1 VRPGAGPS
9 RQGGRSCGRAGARAA
24 MPASVEHDGGFVL
37 RDVVSSACRSDKG
50 AALSPD
56 GSASTTQ
63 GLSAALSPAYSD
75 GSGAQASSQSQ
86 SSGSPGEECD
96 EGGSVSDACSSG
108 SGSEGGQLGVSRVSR
123 GASEGGANDL
133 ASRSSSS
140 GVSTAAKSALSA
152 SSQSTSV
159 ASPPLS
165 GGGGAVL
172 AGQCEVSG
180 SVFAPAPAAAGSTRR
195 FEQQGPK
202 ALGPAPKGMRWNVEL
217 SQWVPRGDAPAGL
230 TWDCAKSRWTQV
242 TFAEGVAPLS
252 FTHHCEWEEEHGRW
266 VLAPLP
272 DTKTKPLYA
281 SSRIFSSS
289 ERPGH
294 VWRALLGQNRR
305 SGRLPRRELH
315 ELDMRTASTGPQKR
329 PKTDQAVDGASR
341 AETGS
346 PPCLD
351 AVHGA
356 VQPRR
361 PTPQRASPAV
371 PAQQLQLLQQLS
383 PQPLAALSSL
393 LGVCAVPAVPGAI
406 NSGST
411 MHPPS
416 LFPGLDLS
424 PVLQSVLHRQQQHHS
439 PEYRHASP
447 QLLDPGQVKPLQY
460 AVPVPVPVPVPV
472 HVNGAMLAVPH
483 PVGALVGLG
492 LGLGVPAPPQVG
504 AFASPVVSSQQQ
516 ALLHVQA
523 QVQLQHQMLQQIVQQ
538 LEQQQHALFV
548 QQQQHRQLKPPPQ
561 PQPQEAQQAQQQQQQ
576 QQIMTHSLPSMA
588 HQVIPNASVLLA
600 GLGMSHF
607 AAQSTLDGAL
617 SGMLALPQ
625 ATCKK

>member
-1 VRPGAGPS
+1 
-9 RQGGRSCGRAGARAA
+9 
-24 MPASVEHDGGFVL
+24 ME
-37 RDVVSSACRSDKG
+37 RSDG
-50 AALSPD
+50 
-56 GSASTTQ
+56 
-63 GLSAALSPAYSD
+63 
-75 GSGAQASSQSQ
+75 
-86 SSGSPGEECD
+86 
-96 EGGSVSDACSSG
+96 
-108 SGSEGGQLGVSRVSR
+108 
-123 GASEGGANDL
+123 NDL

-140 GVSTAAKSALSA
+140 GVSIAGNSALSA

-172 AGQCEVSG
+172 AGQCAVSG
-180 SVFAPAPAAAGSTRR
+180 SVFTPAAAAA
-195 FEQQGPK
+195 QQGPK
-202 ALGPAPKGMRWNVEL
+202 TQGLAPKGMRWNGEL

-230 TWDCAKSRWTQV
+230 TWDCGKSRWTQV

-252 FTHHCEWEEEHGRW
+252 FTHHCEWEEELGRW

-272 DTKTKPLYA
+272 DTKKTKPQYA

-294 VWRALLGQNRR
+294 VWRTLLGQNRR
-305 SGRLPRRELH
+305 SGRLPRRELD
-315 ELDMRTASTGPQKR
+315 EVDMRTAPQKR
-329 PKTDQAVDGASR
+329 RKTDSQDGPSR

-383 PQPLAALSSL
+383 PQVALSSL
-393 LGVCAVPAVPGAI
+393 FGVCGVPVVPVAVNAGA
-406 NSGST
+406 
-411 MHPPS
+411 S
-416 LFPGLDLS
+416 LFAGVDLP

-439 PEYRHASP
+439 PEY
-447 QLLDPGQVKPLQY
+447 QQVKPFRY

-492 LGLGVPAPPQVG
+492 LGMPAPPQVG

-516 ALLHVQA
+516 ALLHIQA
-523 QVQLQHQMLQQIVQQ
+523 QVQMQHQMLQQIVQQ
-538 LEQQQHALFV
+538 LEQQQQALFV
-548 QQQQHRQLKPPPQ
+548 QQHQQLEPSKEPQ
-561 PQPQEAQQAQQQQQQ
+561 
-576 QQIMTHSLPSMA
+576 
-588 HQVIPNASVLLA
+588 QVRPDASVLLA
-600 GLGMSHF
+600 GLGMSHS

-617 SGMLALPQ
+617 SGMLALPSSGHL
-625 ATCKK
+625 